1 MTAKKDTENTG
12 CSNAVGV
19 ESTAL
24 FALLE
29 SRHETM
35 LQWCEPWPACGPEGN
50 DLDAHIILR
59 ATIHDC
65 INMQRRA
72 AKAAGRPT
80 LGDDVNHLLDFM
92 AIHWARVVEAN
103 SKGEAQPPAKNL

>member
-1 MTAKKDTENTG
+1 MSITI
-12 CSNAVGV
+12 
-19 ESTAL
+19 ESIAL

-35 LQWCEPWPACGPEGN
+35 LQWCEPCPACGPEGN

-65 INMQRRA
+65 INLQRRA
-72 AKAAGRPT
+72 AKQAGRPT
-80 LGDDVNHLLDFM
+80 MGDDGNHLLDFM

-103 SKGEAQPPAKNL
+103 TSVSGPCPPTKDDTNKNQLSGG